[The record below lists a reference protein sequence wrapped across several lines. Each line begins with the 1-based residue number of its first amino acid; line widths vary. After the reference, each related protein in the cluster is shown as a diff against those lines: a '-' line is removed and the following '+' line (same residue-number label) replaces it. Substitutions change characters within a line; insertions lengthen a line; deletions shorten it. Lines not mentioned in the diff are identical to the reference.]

1 MSYLKEI
8 ELIDHQMDLTP
19 FERWQLS
26 TFGNVL
32 LSLEEIKNN
41 TYRNENPDENGD
53 LAADKQLHDFHEA
66 EDRWLI
72 EQEF

>member
-19 FERWQLS
+19 FERFQIA
-26 TFGNVL
+26 TYGNVL
-32 LSLEEIKNN
+32 DKEPG
-41 TYRNENPDENGD
+41 NPDENGD

-66 EDRWLI
+66 EGRWLI